1 MKTST
6 PTTPLLPL
14 IELAK
19 SQRGMK
25 SKVLVRVI
33 EKGGT
38 ANWGQISDWLHP
50 DEKKRRVP
58 RHETLA
64 VMLEVQK
71 EMLKHISKERRARL
85 QTAFNR
91 AADPEFMQR
100 FAKLKKLPSV
110 LP

>member
-1 MKTST
+1 MKTTAPSS
-6 PTTPLLPL
+6 PLLPL
-14 IELAK
+14 IELVK

-50 DEKKRRVP
+50 VESKRRVP
-58 RHETLA
+58 RDATLA

-71 EMLKHISKERRARL
+71 EMVKQFKR
-85 QTAFNR
+85 
-91 AADPEFMQR
+91 
-100 FAKLKKLPSV
+100 K
-110 LP
+110 